1 MKVGSTAT
9 TWPSCLRDRAELK
22 NDAVCAA
29 SQHRSKRSCGQGL
42 SVCPGAITFAAES
55 ESARAPEPP
64 EAPRREAEEA
74 TQLVTHRDERQIHS
88 MADPT
93 VDVTDEGDLYGD
105 LDAVPLAK
113 KAAGAKVTGCASSS
127 SSTPGGIA
135 PLTLH
140 GIGKVY
146 DEAAM
151 QKLRAD
157 NDRLR
162 AENEA
167 LKRNIG
173 TLYRTAKA
181 ELARKDERIASLQG
195 QVDSKM

>member
-1 MKVGSTAT
+1 MADLGG
-9 TWPSCLRDRAELK
+9 
-22 NDAVCAA
+22 DAAAA
-29 SQHRSKRSCGQGL
+29 S
-42 SVCPGAITFAAES
+42 E
-55 ESARAPEPP
+55 
-64 EAPRREAEEA
+64 
-74 TQLVTHRDERQIHS
+74 
-88 MADPT
+88 
-93 VDVTDEGDLYGD
+93 DEGDLYGD

-113 KAAGAKVTGCASSS
+113 KTAPSTASASAAGTASATSG
-127 SSTPGGIA
+127 TPGIHVA

-151 QKLRAD
+151 QQLRAD

-162 AENEA
+162 TENEA

-195 QVDSKM
+195 QVDSTM

>member
-1 MKVGSTAT
+1 MAGDAGAS
-9 TWPSCLRDRAELK
+9 AE
-22 NDAVCAA
+22 
-29 SQHRSKRSCGQGL
+29 
-42 SVCPGAITFAAES
+42 
-55 ESARAPEPP
+55 
-64 EAPRREAEEA
+64 
-74 TQLVTHRDERQIHS
+74 
-88 MADPT
+88 
-93 VDVTDEGDLYGD
+93 DEGDLYGD

-113 KAAGAKVTGCASSS
+113 KAKPSSASAASGTAS
-127 SSTPGGIA
+127 ASTSATPGDASGASGIA

-151 QKLRAD
+151 QQLRAD

-181 ELARKDERIASLQG
+181 ELSRKDERIASLQG

>member
-1 MKVGSTAT
+1 
-9 TWPSCLRDRAELK
+9 
-22 NDAVCAA
+22 
-29 SQHRSKRSCGQGL
+29 
-42 SVCPGAITFAAES
+42 
-55 ESARAPEPP
+55 
-64 EAPRREAEEA
+64 
-74 TQLVTHRDERQIHS
+74 
-88 MADPT
+88 MADPPGNA
-93 VDVTDEGDLYGD
+93 TDEGDLYGD

-113 KAAGAKVTGCASSS
+113 KAAGGAKVTGSASSTS
-127 SSTPGGIA
+127 SSTPGGGIA

-167 LKRNIG
+167 LKRNIS

-181 ELARKDERIASLQG
+181 ELVRKDERIASLQG
-195 QVDSKM
+195 QVDSTKM

>member
-1 MKVGSTAT
+1 
-9 TWPSCLRDRAELK
+9 
-22 NDAVCAA
+22 
-29 SQHRSKRSCGQGL
+29 
-42 SVCPGAITFAAES
+42 
-55 ESARAPEPP
+55 
-64 EAPRREAEEA
+64 
-74 TQLVTHRDERQIHS
+74 
-88 MADPT
+88 MADLGG
-93 VDVTDEGDLYGD
+93 DAADEGDLYGD
-105 LDAVPLAK
+105 LESVPLAK
-113 KAAGAKVTGCASSS
+113 KAKPSMASAAAAGTASATCTSG
-127 SSTPGGIA
+127 TPGIA

-151 QKLRAD
+151 QQLRAD

-181 ELARKDERIASLQG
+181 ELSRKDERIASLQG

>member
-1 MKVGSTAT
+1 MADLGG
-9 TWPSCLRDRAELK
+9 
-22 NDAVCAA
+22 DAA
-29 SQHRSKRSCGQGL
+29 
-42 SVCPGAITFAAES
+42 AAE
-55 ESARAPEPP
+55 
-64 EAPRREAEEA
+64 
-74 TQLVTHRDERQIHS
+74 
-88 MADPT
+88 
-93 VDVTDEGDLYGD
+93 DEGDLYGD
-105 LDAVPLAK
+105 LESVPLAK
-113 KAAGAKVTGCASSS
+113 KAK
-127 SSTPGGIA
+127 SSTASASAVGTASVNRGTPGIA

-151 QKLRAD
+151 QQLRAD

-181 ELARKDERIASLQG
+181 ELSRKDERIASLQG

>member
-1 MKVGSTAT
+1 MADLGG
-9 TWPSCLRDRAELK
+9 
-22 NDAVCAA
+22 DAA
-29 SQHRSKRSCGQGL
+29 
-42 SVCPGAITFAAES
+42 AAE
-55 ESARAPEPP
+55 
-64 EAPRREAEEA
+64 
-74 TQLVTHRDERQIHS
+74 
-88 MADPT
+88 
-93 VDVTDEGDLYGD
+93 DEGDLYGD
-105 LDAVPLAK
+105 LESVPLAK
-113 KAAGAKVTGCASSS
+113 KAKPSMASASAAGTASATSG
-127 SSTPGGIA
+127 TPGIA

-151 QKLRAD
+151 QQLRAD

>member
-1 MKVGSTAT
+1 
-9 TWPSCLRDRAELK
+9 
-22 NDAVCAA
+22 
-29 SQHRSKRSCGQGL
+29 
-42 SVCPGAITFAAES
+42 
-55 ESARAPEPP
+55 
-64 EAPRREAEEA
+64 
-74 TQLVTHRDERQIHS
+74 
-88 MADPT
+88 MADLGGGAA
-93 VDVTDEGDLYGD
+93 DDEGDLYGD

-113 KAAGAKVTGCASSS
+113 KTKPSSGSEAGSKAATGGGGGGGTSSA
-127 SSTPGGIA
+127 PGGGNSGSIA

-151 QKLRAD
+151 QTLRAD

-162 AENEA
+162 AENET

-181 ELARKDERIASLQG
+181 ELARKDERIGSLQS
-195 QVDSKM
+195 QIDSKM

>member
-1 MKVGSTAT
+1 MADLGG
-9 TWPSCLRDRAELK
+9 
-22 NDAVCAA
+22 DAA
-29 SQHRSKRSCGQGL
+29 
-42 SVCPGAITFAAES
+42 AAE
-55 ESARAPEPP
+55 
-64 EAPRREAEEA
+64 
-74 TQLVTHRDERQIHS
+74 
-88 MADPT
+88 
-93 VDVTDEGDLYGD
+93 DEGDLYGD
-105 LDAVPLAK
+105 LESVPLAK
-113 KAAGAKVTGCASSS
+113 KAK
-127 SSTPGGIA
+127 SSTASASAVDTASPKSGTPGIA

-151 QKLRAD
+151 QQLRAD

>member
-1 MKVGSTAT
+1 MPPCMHACKPSERDPDFRLWRLREVLNQFGSIKVKSSLVTKHTMADLGG
-9 TWPSCLRDRAELK
+9 
-22 NDAVCAA
+22 DAA
-29 SQHRSKRSCGQGL
+29 G
-42 SVCPGAITFAAES
+42 AAE
-55 ESARAPEPP
+55 
-64 EAPRREAEEA
+64 
-74 TQLVTHRDERQIHS
+74 
-88 MADPT
+88 
-93 VDVTDEGDLYGD
+93 DEGDLYGD

-113 KAAGAKVTGCASSS
+113 KAAPSTASVSAAGTASASSG
-127 SSTPGGIA
+127 TPGIIA

-151 QKLRAD
+151 QQLRAD

-195 QVDSKM
+195 QVDSTM

>member
-1 MKVGSTAT
+1 MGVTLGLQAGKKWMSGMSQSAIVHAMPPCMPMPSSPSGRKRPGFIACGGLRNGST
-9 TWPSCLRDRAELK
+9 SRAEVTSSGTATAPRDPALTAAATK
-22 NDAVCAA
+22 HTMADLGGDAA
-29 SQHRSKRSCGQGL
+29 
-42 SVCPGAITFAAES
+42 AAE
-55 ESARAPEPP
+55 
-64 EAPRREAEEA
+64 
-74 TQLVTHRDERQIHS
+74 
-88 MADPT
+88 
-93 VDVTDEGDLYGD
+93 DEGDLYGD

-113 KAAGAKVTGCASSS
+113 KAAPSTASDSTAGTAS
-127 SSTPGGIA
+127 ATSGTPGA
-135 PLTLH
+135 MTLH

-151 QKLRAD
+151 QQLRAD

-195 QVDSKM
+195 QVDSTM

>member
-1 MKVGSTAT
+1 
-9 TWPSCLRDRAELK
+9 
-22 NDAVCAA
+22 
-29 SQHRSKRSCGQGL
+29 
-42 SVCPGAITFAAES
+42 
-55 ESARAPEPP
+55 
-64 EAPRREAEEA
+64 
-74 TQLVTHRDERQIHS
+74 

-93 VDVTDEGDLYGD
+93 GNAADEGDLYGD

-113 KAAGAKVTGCASSS
+113 KAAGGAQVTGSASRTS

>member
-1 MKVGSTAT
+1 MDKG
-9 TWPSCLRDRAELK
+9 LRIVQLDEFVVTKHTMADLGG
-22 NDAVCAA
+22 DAAAA
-29 SQHRSKRSCGQGL
+29 S
-42 SVCPGAITFAAES
+42 E
-55 ESARAPEPP
+55 
-64 EAPRREAEEA
+64 
-74 TQLVTHRDERQIHS
+74 
-88 MADPT
+88 
-93 VDVTDEGDLYGD
+93 DEGDLYGD

-113 KAAGAKVTGCASSS
+113 KTAPSTASASAAGTASATSG
-127 SSTPGGIA
+127 TPGIHVA

-151 QKLRAD
+151 QQLRAD

-162 AENEA
+162 TENEA

-195 QVDSKM
+195 QVDSTM

>member
-1 MKVGSTAT
+1 MHACKPSERDPDFRLWRLREVLNQFGSIKVKSSLVTKHTMADLGG
-9 TWPSCLRDRAELK
+9 
-22 NDAVCAA
+22 DAA
-29 SQHRSKRSCGQGL
+29 G
-42 SVCPGAITFAAES
+42 AAE
-55 ESARAPEPP
+55 
-64 EAPRREAEEA
+64 
-74 TQLVTHRDERQIHS
+74 
-88 MADPT
+88 
-93 VDVTDEGDLYGD
+93 DEGDLYGD

-113 KAAGAKVTGCASSS
+113 KAAPSTASDSTAGTAS
-127 SSTPGGIA
+127 ATSGTPGA
-135 PLTLH
+135 MTLH

-151 QKLRAD
+151 QQLRAD

-181 ELARKDERIASLQG
+181 ELSRKDERIVSLQG

>member
-1 MKVGSTAT
+1 MAGDAGAS
-9 TWPSCLRDRAELK
+9 AE
-22 NDAVCAA
+22 
-29 SQHRSKRSCGQGL
+29 
-42 SVCPGAITFAAES
+42 
-55 ESARAPEPP
+55 
-64 EAPRREAEEA
+64 
-74 TQLVTHRDERQIHS
+74 
-88 MADPT
+88 
-93 VDVTDEGDLYGD
+93 DEGDLYGD

-113 KAAGAKVTGCASSS
+113 KAKPSSASAAGTASASTS
-127 SSTPGGIA
+127 ATPGGASGASGIA

-151 QKLRAD
+151 QQLRAD

-173 TLYRTAKA
+173 TLYRTAKS
-181 ELARKDERIASLQG
+181 ELARKDQRIASLQG

>member
-1 MKVGSTAT
+1 MADLGG
-9 TWPSCLRDRAELK
+9 
-22 NDAVCAA
+22 DA
-29 SQHRSKRSCGQGL
+29 
-42 SVCPGAITFAAES
+42 AAE
-55 ESARAPEPP
+55 
-64 EAPRREAEEA
+64 
-74 TQLVTHRDERQIHS
+74 
-88 MADPT
+88 
-93 VDVTDEGDLYGD
+93 DEGDLYGD

-113 KAAGAKVTGCASSS
+113 KAKPPSASGGSAAHATS
-127 SSTPGGIA
+127 GTPGIA

-151 QKLRAD
+151 QQLRAD

-181 ELARKDERIASLQG
+181 ELSRKDERIASLQG
-195 QVDSKM
+195 QVDSRM

>member
-1 MKVGSTAT
+1 M
-9 TWPSCLRDRAELK
+9 
-22 NDAVCAA
+22 DAIE
-29 SQHRSKRSCGQGL
+29 SHPDFSKRAGRKFIRAPSPQATMQAGHPPSQSTMADLG
-42 SVCPGAITFAAES
+42 GDAAAAE
-55 ESARAPEPP
+55 
-64 EAPRREAEEA
+64 
-74 TQLVTHRDERQIHS
+74 
-88 MADPT
+88 
-93 VDVTDEGDLYGD
+93 DEGDLYGD

-113 KAAGAKVTGCASSS
+113 KAEPSKASASKTTIDAGGTSG
-127 SSTPGGIA
+127 TPGIA

-151 QKLRAD
+151 QQLRAD

-162 AENEA
+162 AENET

>member
-1 MKVGSTAT
+1 MADLGG
-9 TWPSCLRDRAELK
+9 
-22 NDAVCAA
+22 DAA
-29 SQHRSKRSCGQGL
+29 
-42 SVCPGAITFAAES
+42 AAE
-55 ESARAPEPP
+55 
-64 EAPRREAEEA
+64 
-74 TQLVTHRDERQIHS
+74 
-88 MADPT
+88 
-93 VDVTDEGDLYGD
+93 DEGDLYGD

-113 KAAGAKVTGCASSS
+113 KTAPSTASDSTAGTASATRG
-127 SSTPGGIA
+127 TPGIHVA

-151 QKLRAD
+151 QQLRAD

-181 ELARKDERIASLQG
+181 ELSRKDERIVSLQG

>member
-1 MKVGSTAT
+1 M
-9 TWPSCLRDRAELK
+9 
-22 NDAVCAA
+22 
-29 SQHRSKRSCGQGL
+29 
-42 SVCPGAITFAAES
+42 
-55 ESARAPEPP
+55 
-64 EAPRREAEEA
+64 
-74 TQLVTHRDERQIHS
+74 
-88 MADPT
+88 
-93 VDVTDEGDLYGD
+93 
-105 LDAVPLAK
+105 
-113 KAAGAKVTGCASSS
+113 
-127 SSTPGGIA
+127 
-135 PLTLH
+135 TLH

>member
-1 MKVGSTAT
+1 
-9 TWPSCLRDRAELK
+9 
-22 NDAVCAA
+22 
-29 SQHRSKRSCGQGL
+29 
-42 SVCPGAITFAAES
+42 
-55 ESARAPEPP
+55 
-64 EAPRREAEEA
+64 
-74 TQLVTHRDERQIHS
+74 

-93 VDVTDEGDLYGD
+93 DNAADEGGDLYGD

-113 KAAGAKVTGCASSS
+113 KAAGGAQVTGSASRTS

-151 QKLRAD
+151 LKLRAD

>member
-1 MKVGSTAT
+1 MCS
-9 TWPSCLRDRAELK
+9 SDL
-22 NDAVCAA
+22 
-29 SQHRSKRSCGQGL
+29 
-42 SVCPGAITFAAES
+42 
-55 ESARAPEPP
+55 
-64 EAPRREAEEA
+64 
-74 TQLVTHRDERQIHS
+74 
-88 MADPT
+88 
-93 VDVTDEGDLYGD
+93 GDLYGD

-113 KAAGAKVTGCASSS
+113 KAAPSTASVSAAGTASASSG
-127 SSTPGGIA
+127 TPGIIA

-151 QKLRAD
+151 QQLRAD